1 MFESQIP
8 NPPSPQRDV
17 CFITILS
24 IQNSVVISMCRLRG
38 EPKHRLFSFEE
49 EKLKAEFFMRF
60 HYNS

>member
-1 MFESQIP
+1 M
-8 NPPSPQRDV
+8 
-17 CFITILS
+17 LS